1 MSSLNNSAAEMVQS
15 IKKGEITSEEL
26 VKKYIEQIKKK
37 EKDVGAWKFF
47 DEELAINQAKEKDS
61 LHQSGKHGDLHGI
74 PIGIKDIFDTEDMP
88 TTDGTEI
95 HKKNPSLN
103 DCTVV
108 SKLKQAGA
116 VIMGKTVTCELA
128 YYSPGKTKNP
138 HDLNRTPGGSSSG
151 SAAAVASHMVPL
163 AVGSQT
169 NGSVIRPASYCGVVG
184 YKPTKGLISR
194 HLVLQVSRKLDQ
206 VGVFSNSVEDA
217 ALISEQLI
225 GYDKQDPDTS
235 LNPKPKLLN
244 ACKQKPPME
253 PVLAYINLPFMNE
266 LEEDAKEGFEE
277 IKDEIKNEL
286 KSKVDEVELPEGF
299 KGIPEWH
306 KIIMESDMA
315 TSFSKEYKSFKN
327 KLSNKIVEAIER
339 GQKYTSVEYND
350 ALSKI
355 DAANTYFKQFFHDY
369 DAILTPSA
377 TGEAPKGLE
386 FTGNPIFCTIWT
398 YCGMPSISLPLL
410 QGKNSLPVGVQL
422 VSSLFDDER
431 LFRNASWLTRKIK
444 R

>member
-1 MSSLNNSAAEMVQS
+1 MSSLKLSAVEMVQS
-15 IKKGEITSEEL
+15 LKKGEITSEEL
-26 VKKYIEQIKKK
+26 VKSYIEQIKKK
-37 EKDVGAWKFF
+37 EKEVEAWEFF
-47 DEELAINQAKEKDS
+47 DQELVLAQAKKLDE

-74 PIGIKDIFDTEDMP
+74 PVGIKDIFDTENMP
-88 TTDGTEI
+88 TIDGTEI
-95 HKKNPSLN
+95 HKKNPSWN

-116 VIMGKTVTCELA
+116 IIMGKTVTAELA

-138 HDLNRTPGGSSSG
+138 HDTTRTPGGSSSG
-151 SAAAVASHMVPL
+151 SAAAVASHLVPL

-194 HLVLQVSRKLDQ
+194 HLVLQISRALDQ
-206 VGVFSNSVEDA
+206 VGVFANSIEDA

-225 GYDKQDPDTS
+225 GHDKQDPDTS
-235 LNPKPKLLN
+235 LNPRPKLL
-244 ACKQKPPME
+244 AASKQKPPME
-253 PVLAYINLPFMNE
+253 PLLAYVKLPFMNK
-266 LEEDAKEGFEE
+266 LDEDVKEGFKE
-277 IKDEIKNEL
+277 IKDEL
-286 KSKVDEVELPEGF
+286 KGKVDEIELPEGF
-299 KGIPEWH
+299 AGIPDWH

-315 TSFSKEYKSFKN
+315 RSFSKEYEKSKN
-327 KLSNKIVEAIER
+327 KLSDQIVEAIER
-339 GQKYTSVEYND
+339 GMKYTSVEYNN

-355 DAANTYFKQFFHDY
+355 DVANTYFNQFFHDY

-377 TGEAPKGLE
+377 CDEAPKGLKS
-386 FTGNPIFCTIWT
+386 TGNPIFCTIWT
-398 YCGMPSISLPLL
+398 YCGMPCISLPLL
-410 QGKNSLPVGVQL
+410 KGKSGLPVGVQL

-431 LFRNASWLTRKIK
+431 LFRNASWLTSKIK

>member
-1 MSSLNNSAAEMVQS
+1 MSSPKLSVVEMVQS

-26 VKKYIEQIKKK
+26 VKSYIEQIKKK
-37 EKDVGAWKFF
+37 EKDVEAWEFF
-47 DEELAINQAKEKDS
+47 DEEFVLSQAKKLDS

-74 PIGIKDIFDTEDMP
+74 PVGIKDIFDTEDMP

-95 HKKNPSLN
+95 HKKNPSLS

-116 VIMGKTVTCELA
+116 IIMGKTVTCELA

-138 HDLNRTPGGSSSG
+138 HDTTRTPGGSSSG

-194 HLVLQVSRKLDQ
+194 HLVLQISRALDQ
-206 VGVFSNSVEDA
+206 VGVFANSIEDA

-225 GYDKQDPDTS
+225 GHDKQDPDTS
-235 LNPKPKLLN
+235 LNPRPKLL
-244 ACKQKPPME
+244 AASKEKPPAE
-253 PVLAYINLPFMNE
+253 PVLAHIKLPFMNE
-266 LEEDAKEGFEE
+266 LEEDVKEGFKE
-277 IKDEIKNEL
+277 IKDEL
-286 KSKVDEVELPEGF
+286 KGKVDEIELPEGF
-299 KGIPEWH
+299 AGIPDWH

-315 TSFSKEYKSFKN
+315 RSFSEEYKKSKN
-327 KLSNKIVEAIER
+327 KLSDKIIEAIER
-339 GQKYTSVEYND
+339 GMKYTSVEYNN
-350 ALSKI
+350 ALAKI
-355 DAANTYFKQFFHDY
+355 DVANAYFNQFFHDY
-369 DAILTPSA
+369 DVILTPSA
-377 TGEAPKGLE
+377 CGEAPKGLKS
-386 FTGNPIFCTIWT
+386 TGNPIFCTIWT
-398 YCGMPSISLPLL
+398 YCGMPCISLPLL
-410 QGKNSLPVGVQL
+410 QGKNGLPVGVQL

-431 LFRNASWLTRKIK
+431 LFRNASWLTSKIK
-444 R
+444 K

>member
-1 MSSLNNSAAEMVQS
+1 MSSLKLSAVEMVQS
-15 IKKGEITSEEL
+15 LKKGEITSEEL
-26 VKKYIEQIKKK
+26 VKSYIEQIKKK
-37 EKDVGAWKFF
+37 EKEVEAWEFF
-47 DEELAINQAKEKDS
+47 DQELVLKQAKKLDE

-74 PIGIKDIFDTEDMP
+74 PVGIKDIFDTEDMP

-95 HKKNPSLN
+95 HKKNPSWN

-116 VIMGKTVTCELA
+116 IIMGKTVTAELA

-138 HDLNRTPGGSSSG
+138 HDTTRTPGGSSSG

-194 HLVLQVSRKLDQ
+194 HLVLQISRALDQ
-206 VGVFSNSVEDA
+206 VGVFANSIEDA

-225 GYDKQDPDTS
+225 GHDKQDPDTS
-235 LNPKPKLLN
+235 LNPRPKLL
-244 ACKQKPPME
+244 AASKEKPPAE
-253 PVLAYINLPFMNE
+253 PVLAHIKLPFINE
-266 LEEDAKEGFEE
+266 LEEDVKEGFKE
-277 IKDEIKNEL
+277 IKDEL
-286 KSKVDEVELPEGF
+286 KGKVDEIELPKGF
-299 KGIPEWH
+299 AAIPDWH

-315 TSFSKEYKSFKN
+315 RSFSEEYKKSKN
-327 KLSNKIVEAIER
+327 KLSDKIIEAIER
-339 GQKYTSVEYND
+339 GMKYTSVEYNN
-350 ALSKI
+350 ALAKI
-355 DAANTYFKQFFHDY
+355 DVANAYFNQFFHDY

-377 TGEAPKGLE
+377 CGEAPKGLKS
-386 FTGNPIFCTIWT
+386 TGNPIFCTIWT
-398 YCGMPSISLPLL
+398 YCGMPCINLPLL
-410 QGKNSLPVGVQL
+410 QGKNGLPVGVQL

-431 LFRNASWLTRKIK
+431 LFRNASWLTSKIK

>member
-1 MSSLNNSAAEMVQS
+1 MSSLKLSAVEMVQS
-15 IKKGEITSEEL
+15 LKKGEITSEEL
-26 VKKYIEQIKKK
+26 VKSYIEQIKKK
-37 EKDVGAWKFF
+37 EKEVEAWEFF
-47 DEELAINQAKEKDS
+47 DQELVLNQAKKLDE

-74 PIGIKDIFDTEDMP
+74 PVGIKDIFDTENMP

-95 HKKNPSLN
+95 HKKNPSWN

-116 VIMGKTVTCELA
+116 IIMGKTVTAELA

-138 HDLNRTPGGSSSG
+138 HDTTRTPGGSSSG

-194 HLVLQVSRKLDQ
+194 HLVLQISRALDQ
-206 VGVFSNSVEDA
+206 VGVFANSIEDA

-225 GYDKQDPDTS
+225 GHDKQDPDTS
-235 LNPKPKLLN
+235 LNPRPKLL
-244 ACKQKPPME
+244 AASKQKPPME
-253 PVLAYINLPFMNE
+253 PLLAYVKLPFMNK
-266 LEEDAKEGFEE
+266 LDEDVKEGFKE
-277 IKDEIKNEL
+277 IKDEL
-286 KSKVDEVELPEGF
+286 KGKVDEIELPEGF
-299 KGIPEWH
+299 AGIPDWH

-315 TSFSKEYKSFKN
+315 RSFSKEYEKSKN
-327 KLSNKIVEAIER
+327 KLSDQIVEAIER
-339 GQKYTSVEYND
+339 GMKYTSVEYNN

-355 DAANTYFKQFFHDY
+355 DVANTYFNQFFHDY

-377 TGEAPKGLE
+377 CDEAPKGLKS
-386 FTGNPIFCTIWT
+386 TGNPIFCTIWT
-398 YCGMPSISLPLL
+398 YCGMPCISLPLL
-410 QGKNSLPVGVQL
+410 KGKSGLPVGVQL

-431 LFRNASWLTRKIK
+431 LFRNASWLTSKIK

>member
-1 MSSLNNSAAEMVQS
+1 MSSLNVSAIEMVKS

-26 VKKYIEQIKKK
+26 VKNYIKEIKKK
-37 EKDVGAWKFF
+37 EKEIGAWEYF
-47 DEELAINQAKEKDS
+47 DEELAIAQAKKLDL
-61 LHQSGKHGDLHGI
+61 LHQSGNHGDLHGV

-88 TTDGTEI
+88 TADGTEI
-95 HKKNPSLN
+95 HKKNPSLD

-138 HDLNRTPGGSSSG
+138 HDLSRTPGGSSSG

-184 YKPTKGLISR
+184 YKPTRGLISR
-194 HLVLQVSRKLDQ
+194 HLVLQTSRKLDQ
-206 VGVFSNSVEDA
+206 VGVFSNSVGDA

-235 LNPKPKLLN
+235 LNPKPKLLA
-244 ACKQKPPME
+244 ACQQKPPMD
-253 PVLAYINLPFMNE
+253 PVLAYIKLPFMKE
-266 LEEDAKEGFEE
+266 LEEDTKEGFEE
-277 IKDEIKNEL
+277 IKDEIKTKL
-286 KSKVDEVELPEGF
+286 KGKVDEVEFPEGF
-299 KGIPEWH
+299 QNITEWH

-315 TSFSKEYKSFKN
+315 ASFSKEYKSSKN
-327 KLSNKIVEAIER
+327 KLSDKIVEAIER
-339 GQKYTSVEYND
+339 GLKYTSVEYND

-355 DAANTYFKQFFHDY
+355 DTANTYFKQFFNDY

-386 FTGNPIFCTIWT
+386 FTGNPVFCTIWT

-410 QGKNSLPVGVQL
+410 QGKNGLPVGVQL

-431 LFRNASWLTRKIK
+431 LFRNATWLTNKIK